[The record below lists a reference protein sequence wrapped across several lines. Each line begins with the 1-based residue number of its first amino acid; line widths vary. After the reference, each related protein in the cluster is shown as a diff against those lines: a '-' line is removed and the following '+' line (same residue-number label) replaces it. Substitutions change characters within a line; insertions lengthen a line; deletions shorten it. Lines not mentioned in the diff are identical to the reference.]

1 MRTLDPKIC
10 VAALQEAYR
19 QLTSHRQDQ
28 SRSLAFLIEGGSIH
42 VKAGLLPGL
51 RSIFAAKV
59 NVNLPGNPARGRPTV
74 QGTVLL
80 ADAVEGRPLA
90 VMDSMVLT
98 ALRTAG
104 TMALAAHYCAR
115 PGSKTAAI
123 IGCGFQA
130 LFQIEALLAFF
141 PLECLR
147 LYDLD
152 AARAGA
158 LKEKLESRNIEIA
171 VVGNVATAVEGADI
185 CVTCTTATSP
195 VLTDAMPLN
204 GCFVAAIGADNP
216 EKIEIDPRLMTRARI
231 VVDDFEQCAKGTDLA
246 HALGA
251 GLISRDRV
259 HCDLAGLASGA
270 KQGRLSADELVI
282 FDSSGSGIQDVAAAW
297 AAYQS
302 ANAKGIGTEIS
313 L

>member
-10 VAALQEAYR
+10 VAALKEAYR
-19 QLTSHRQDQ
+19 QHASHRQDQ
-28 SRSLAFLIEGGSIH
+28 SQSLAFLIEGGSIH

-51 RSIFAAKV
+51 RSVFAAKV

-74 QGTVLL
+74 QGALLL

-104 TMALAAHYCAR
+104 TMALAANYCAK

-130 LFQIEALLAFF
+130 PFQIEALLAFF
-141 PLECLR
+141 PLEGVR

-152 AARAGA
+152 PARARA
-158 LKEKLESRNIEIA
+158 LKEKLGSKRIDIA
-171 VVGNVATAVEGADI
+171 VMCDVASAVEGADI

-195 VLTDAMPLN
+195 VLTDTMPLK

-216 EKIEIDPRLMTRARI
+216 EKIEIDTRLMTRARI
-231 VVDDFEQCAKGTDLA
+231 VVDDPEQCAKGADLA
-246 HALGA
+246 HALDA
-251 GLISRDRV
+251 GLISRERV
-259 HCDLAGLASGA
+259 HADLADLASNA
-270 KQGRLSADELVI
+270 KQGRLFADELVI